1 MRIARTALVL
11 AGLLVAVALPLAE
24 GQAPKRGGVLNAMQG
39 EDLPAGFSIHETAT
53 ILGLWPVMPCY
64 SNLVLFDPFKPRET
78 PETVL
83 PELAEKWSWQDGYRN
98 LVFFLR
104 RGVRWHD
111 GAPFTAADV
120 KFTFDVVREAR
131 EAPVKLRINPRKE
144 WYLNIETIETPEP
157 YTVIFRLKRPQ
168 PSLLTML
175 ASGYS
180 PVLPAHIPLSTM
192 RTRCIG
198 TGPFRL
204 RQYTPGQVIE
214 LERNPDYFIKDR
226 PYLDGIRYPI
236 VTERG
241 TRMAALEAGRLDVS
255 FPTEMTKV
263 MAEQVKKTVP
273 AIVITMTPNSGSDN
287 VVINHRRP
295 PFDNIYVRR
304 AITMALD
311 RRAWLQ
317 TVRHG
322 GAAISSAL
330 PPRPVGVWG
339 LSSGELL
346 GTPGYR
352 EGARDKAEARRLLT
366 EAGFGPGRPLRAEL
380 ATRTWGLQIDLA
392 VFVQD
397 QLRQVGVETTLKQ
410 MESAIWYPALARRD
424 YAIAANLTAVGVD
437 DPDAILYEQYK
448 CGSLRNLTDY
458 CNPEVDRLIEQQ
470 SRELDPNRRLALVL
484 RIQRQ
489 LEDDVAKPML
499 GWRNDYFAAWPRV
512 KNLVPHYVLYNWA
525 RMQEVWLD
533 R

>member
-1 MRIARTALVL
+1 MMRIAKIVLVL
-11 AGLLVAVALPLAE
+11 TVLALLPAY
-24 GQAPKRGGVLNAMQG
+24 GQTPKRGGILNAMQG

-53 ILGLWPVMPCY
+53 ILGLWPAMPCY

-78 PETVL
+78 PETII

-104 RGVRWHD
+104 KGVKWHD

-120 KFTFDVVREAR
+120 KFTFDVVREAKD
-131 EAPVKLRINPRKE
+131 APARLRINARKE
-144 WYLNIETIETPEP
+144 WYGNVEAIETPEP

-168 PSLLTML
+168 PSLLSML

-180 PVLPAHIPLSTM
+180 PVLPAHSPLSTL
-192 RTRCIG
+192 RTKCIG

-204 RQYTPGQVIE
+204 KHYMPGQMIE
-214 LERNPDYFIKDR
+214 LERNPDYFIEGR

-236 VTERG
+236 ISDRG
-241 TRMAALEAGRLDVS
+241 TRMAALEAGRLDLS

-263 MAEQVKKTVP
+263 MAEQVKKTAP
-273 AIVITMTPNSGSDN
+273 SIVITESPNSGSDN
-287 VVINHRRP
+287 VIVNHKRP
-295 PFDNIYVRR
+295 PFDNVVVRR
-304 AITMALD
+304 AINMALD

-317 TVRHG
+317 AVRHG

-330 PPRPVGVWG
+330 PPRPQGLWG
-339 LSSGELL
+339 LSAVDLAAL
-346 GTPGYR
+346 PGYR
-352 EGARDKAEARRLLT
+352 AGALDKADARRLLA
-366 EAGFGPGRPLRAEL
+366 EAGFGPGKPLRAEL
-380 ATRTWGLQIDLA
+380 ATRSWGLQIDLA

-410 MESAIWYPALARRD
+410 MESAMWYPALARRD
-424 YAIAANLTAVGVD
+424 YTIAANLTAVGVD

-448 CGSLRNLTDY
+448 CGSLRNSTDY
-458 CNPEVDRLIEQQ
+458 CNPEVDRMIELQ
-470 SRELDPNRRLALVL
+470 SQELDPKKRLALVL
-484 RIQRQ
+484 QIQRR
-489 LEDDVAKPML
+489 LEEDVAKPML
-499 GWRNDYFAAWPRV
+499 GWRNDYFATWPYVR
-512 KNLVPHYVLYNWA
+512 NLVPHYSIYNFG